1 MATIAKPRWE
11 ENLESES
18 STEIHEGDYV
28 LLCKRGVWVWGR
40 IVNVLEKGY
49 FYAISM
55 AKYYRYG
62 DVVQCHRRHIFAMA
76 SLEN

>member
-1 MATIAKPRWE
+1 MAAIAKPRWE
-11 ENLESES
+11 ENIES
-18 STEIHEGDYV
+18 SNVELKEGDYV

-40 IVNVLEKGY
+40 IVNILEKGY

-62 DVVQCHRRHIFAMA
+62 DVVQCHRRHVFAMA
-76 SLEN
+76 SEHH